1 MLNAFNHLER
11 KVGSRARV
19 ADARARTHTHAPSH
33 LLFRLSVKHTLNI
46 MSCCCSV
53 LVLIHFALICSAL
66 IWSNTVKPIFTHSQ
80 PGSSSS
86 SRFPLQHRTTMRKM
100 MPIHCDPLAAAPS
113 LPLSPAGR
121 QELGHWD
128 QQKSAETDWSLG
140 SSGRAVAVGEEEV
153 ERGPWRDGGKP
164 SVLLS

>member
-11 KVGSRARV
+11 KVGELRESSGC
-19 ADARARTHTHAPSH
+19 THTRT
-33 LLFRLSVKHTLNI
+33 RLVIFSFASVKHTLNI

-53 LVLIHFALICSAL
+53 LVLIHFALICPGL

-80 PGSSSS
+80 PGSSSR
-86 SRFPLQHRTTMRKM
+86 SRFPLQQHTTMRKM
-100 MPIHCDPLAAAPS
+100 MPIHCDPLAAAPP
-113 LPLSPAGR
+113 LPLGPAGR

-140 SSGRAVAVGEEEV
+140 SSGRAGAVGEEEV
-153 ERGPWRDGGKP
+153 ERGKGGGMEESPEFCCRKK
-164 SVLLS
+164 